1 MSRFDAFLAGFE
13 FRTAT
18 PQYEPGDELPV
29 IITGRDGDDALV
41 RIGDTR
47 LRLPDTDVA
56 VDDEVRIRV
65 TAFDADD
72 ATGEAELL

>member
-1 MSRFDAFLAGFE
+1 MSRLDAFLAGLE

-18 PQYEPGDELPV
+18 PQYQPGDELPV
-29 IITGRDGDDALV
+29 IVTGRDGDDALV

-56 VDDEVRIRV
+56 VDEEVRIRV
-65 TAFDADD
+65 TAFDADRS
-72 ATGEAELL
+72 TGEAELV

>member
-18 PQYEPGDELPV
+18 PQYEIGDELPV

-65 TAFDADD
+65 TAFDAAD

>member
-1 MSRFDAFLAGFE
+1 
-13 FRTAT
+13 
-18 PQYEPGDELPV
+18 V